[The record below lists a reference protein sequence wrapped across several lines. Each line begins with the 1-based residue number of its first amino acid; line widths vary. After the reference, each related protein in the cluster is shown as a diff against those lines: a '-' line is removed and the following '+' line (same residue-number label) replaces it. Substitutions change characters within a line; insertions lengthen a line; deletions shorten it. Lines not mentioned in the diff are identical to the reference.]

1 MTARLSRRSFLG
13 YSAVAGALASAGTLG
28 AARTASRASS
38 PAADTT
44 ASFRWEEAS
53 IAELQEAM
61 DTGELTAL
69 SLTRAYLD
77 RIRTLDWA
85 GPTVNSVI
93 ELNPDAEA
101 IAAGLDAERSQGQ
114 VRGPLHGIPILLKD
128 CIATA
133 DRMETTAGSLALL
146 GSTVPRDAGVAASL
160 RAAGAVLLG
169 KANMSEWN
177 AFRGWP
183 LHGGWSARAGI
194 GVNPYA
200 LAFSTGDSS
209 SGSAAAVSANFA
221 AASVGLETYGSIV
234 MPSSLCGVVG
244 LKPTSGLVSRSGT
257 IGISFSRDVI
267 GPIGRTVADVATV
280 LGGMVGVDPLDPLTS
295 ASEDHG
301 HADYRPFL
309 DRDGLRG
316 ARIGVWRPKHLW
328 KHEDV
333 AEVIE
338 GVLPVF
344 RDLGATLVDPVDL
357 PHWIVATGEHVGV
370 MFCEF
375 RHGIDRYLAELM
387 DSPVRSLAEVV
398 AFNRD
403 HRDEELRWHSQN
415 TLRSALKQPPLS
427 DPGYARS
434 LRRSRDIARTAFRE
448 TMRAH
453 RLDAI
458 VSSDLPAAVA
468 DQPRRRGL
476 AEERQR
482 RGRAVQRRG
491 LPAYHGARRLRGR
504 AAGRH
509 LVHGQGVGGAE
520 APPVRL
526 RLRAGRAGQTS
537 TQVPGG
543 LRREG
548 VRDAMSHDV
557 RSEVLR
563 GEGPGGRERWARG

>member
-13 YSAVAGALASAGTLG
+13 YSAVAGALASTGTLG
-28 AARTASRASS
+28 AARAASRASS
-38 PAADTT
+38 LAADTT

-61 DTGELTAL
+61 GMGELTSLA
-69 SLTRAYLD
+69 LTRAYAE
-77 RIRTLDWA
+77 RIRALDWE
-85 GPTVNSVI
+85 GPRVNSVI

-101 IAAGLDAERSQGQ
+101 IAAALDAERSQGQ

-128 CIATA
+128 CIATE

-146 GSTVPRDAGVAASL
+146 GSKVPHDAGAAASL
-160 RAAGAVLLG
+160 RAAGAILLG

-194 GVNPYA
+194 GLNPYA

-280 LGGMVGVDPLDPLTS
+280 LGGMVGVDPGDPLT
-295 ASEDHG
+295 AGSEDHG

-338 GVLPVF
+338 GVLPAF
-344 RDLGATLVDPVDL
+344 RDLGATVVDPVDL

-370 MFCEF
+370 MFYEF
-375 RHGIDRYLAELM
+375 RHGIDRYLTGLV

-398 AFNRD
+398 EFNRAN
-403 HRDEELRWHSQN
+403 RDDELRWHSQN

-434 LRRSRDIARTAFRE
+434 LRRSREIGRAAFRE

-458 VSSDLPAAVA
+458 VSPTFLRPWLINLVDGDWPKNGNGAAGPSNAAGYPHITVPAGFVGELPVGISFMARAW
-468 DQPRRRGL
+468 
-476 AEERQR
+476 EEPKLLRFAFAFEQ
-482 RGRAVQRRG
+482 AVQ
-491 LPAYHGARRLRGR
+491 ARRPPRFLADYGVKEFVGR
-504 AAGRH
+504 
-509 LVHGQGVGGAE
+509 
-520 APPVRL
+520 
-526 RLRAGRAGQTS
+526 
-537 TQVPGG
+537 
-543 LRREG
+543 
-548 VRDAMSHDV
+548 
-557 RSEVLR
+557 
-563 GEGPGGRERWARG
+563 